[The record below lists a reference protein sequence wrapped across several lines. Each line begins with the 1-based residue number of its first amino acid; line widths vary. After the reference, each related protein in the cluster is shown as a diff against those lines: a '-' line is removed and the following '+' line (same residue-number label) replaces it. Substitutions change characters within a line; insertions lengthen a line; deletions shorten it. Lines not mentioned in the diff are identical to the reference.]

1 MLPVNILFLVP
12 QQKEVA
18 GVWYRDQ
25 EGKQFLK
32 IALPA
37 DAWGMAATIKT
48 RKGVHKMTMDRWG
61 DSTHKMSAYN
71 SRYQPSTRDQRQ
83 IDRMKRE
90 TMVLYPTLAPNPVLP
105 MRSPGFSG
113 GRGVFPRVT
122 GGLRGLN
129 WRAEGL
135 RVQPPRNELEPE
147 REEGPSTSGFY
158 RQQRE
163 AAPHVRRRR
172 FHRKSP
178 SRRPHR
184 RTPYYPP
191 SPQYRGDSTSEDE
204 VAQAPAAKGK
214 YTDPT
219 PTPIPR
225 DEHANMDQEESG
237 KEEDSPGYA
246 TPPEAVAKTTQQ
258 LHTALSNQLDKALQE
273 VLDKPGPSCSRKQ
286 GGGDREPTPG
296 PQTLK
301 QGKLNLATE
310 KWFLEPNKVRF
321 MDEPDTYRANV
332 GRHRE
337 TQPRLMK
344 AKTYPHLVFADP
356 PASPDREISK
366 SPRERRAA
374 SNPPGEASNA
384 APDSTTIQKEPS
396 LEMHEAPPVPLEPEV
411 EVIPHPGAPFPQ
423 EDGSDCEIVEPP
435 HALQAKERLGKEKD
449 GANQKDIGIVYPQ
462 NGWPSSKKRGS
473 WSLSDGEPCPT
484 SRRK

>member
-1 MLPVNILFLVP
+1 
-12 QQKEVA
+12 
-18 GVWYRDQ
+18 
-25 EGKQFLK
+25 
-32 IALPA
+32 
-37 DAWGMAATIKT
+37 MAATIKT
-48 RKGVHKMTMDRWG
+48 KKGVHKMTMDRWG

-71 SRYQPSTRDQRQ
+71 SRFQPSTRDQRQ

-90 TMVLYPTLAPNPVLP
+90 TMVLYPTLQPNPVLP

-122 GGLRGLN
+122 GELRGLN

-135 RVQPPRNELEPE
+135 TVQLPRNELEPE
-147 REEGPSTSGFY
+147 REEGLSTSGFY

-163 AAPHVRRRR
+163 AAPFVTRRR
-172 FHRKSP
+172 FHRKGP

-204 VAQAPAAKGK
+204 AVQAPAAKGK

-219 PTPIPR
+219 LTPIPR
-225 DEHANMDQEESG
+225 DEPANMDQEESG
-237 KEEDSPGYA
+237 KEDSPGYA
-246 TPPEAVAKTTQQ
+246 TPPEAMAKTTQQ

-273 VLDKPGPSCSRKQ
+273 ALDKPGPSCLRKQ
-286 GGGDREPTPG
+286 GGGDREPTTG
-296 PQTLK
+296 PQALK
-301 QGKLNLATE
+301 QGELNLATE

-337 TQPRLMK
+337 PQPRLMK

-374 SNPPGEASNA
+374 SNTPGEASNA
-384 APDSTTIQKEPS
+384 TPDSTTIQKEAS

-411 EVIPHPGAPFPQ
+411 EVIPYPGAPFLKRMIL
-423 EDGSDCEIVEPP
+423 IV
-435 HALQAKERLGKEKD
+435 K
-449 GANQKDIGIVYPQ
+449 
-462 NGWPSSKKRGS
+462 
-473 WSLSDGEPCPT
+473 
-484 SRRK
+484 